1 VKCVEVDLAGCDCLQ
16 ILGLVNVWIV
26 LGRGCETFVLGGLVC
41 SFVGESM
48 KDDGT
53 MAFAYYKD
61 GKSDPTFLYFGDA
74 LKEVK
79 C

>member
-1 VKCVEVDLAGCDCLQ
+1 MGF
-16 ILGLVNVWIV
+16 
-26 LGRGCETFVLGGLVC
+26 ETFVLGVRVC

-53 MAFAYYKD
+53 MVFAYYKD

>member
-26 LGRGCETFVLGGLVC
+26 LGRGC
-41 SFVGESM
+41 ESM

>member
-1 VKCVEVDLAGCDCLQ
+1 MV
-16 ILGLVNVWIV
+16 IRGLNWVAW
-26 LGRGCETFVLGGLVC
+26 VC
-41 SFVGESM
+41 SFVGEAM

-53 MAFAYYKD
+53 MVFAYYKE
-61 GKSDPTFLYFGDA
+61 GSTDPTFLYFGDA